1 MRHLGGRLLDFQ
13 LDALELGRDLA
24 LVDGGR
30 GLPGVKA
37 VSDAATGRL
46 GLDLT
51 CCKHRKFLRNKKPC
65 RPS

>member
-46 GLDLT
+46 RLT
-51 CCKHRKFLRNKKPC
+51 LLVMLLFIHGAGCGP
-65 RPS
+65 